1 MRLLWWMALY
11 SCAASVSLAQ
21 GIRGV
26 TRRTPTVIQGQM
38 ASQFF
43 AAGGVPLNPVNPALA
58 TAPGVSPNS
67 AQGNRGV
74 AAMTPPMVRSGNGPT
89 VPLNHPGSLPKRP
102 SYSAYPA
109 ATPAVNAP
117 RR

>member
-1 MRLLWWMALY
+1 MSLMWWMALY
-11 SCAASVSLAQ
+11 SCAASVALAQ

-26 TRRTPTVIQGQM
+26 TRRTPTVVQGQM

-58 TAPGVSPNS
+58 TAPGASPNS
-67 AQGNRGV
+67 ALGNRGV
-74 AAMTPPMVRSGNGPT
+74 AAMPAPMVRAGNGPIA
-89 VPLNHPGSLPKRP
+89 PLNHPGTGHKNPA
-102 SYSAYPA
+102 YSAYPA
-109 ATPAVNAP
+109 ATAAGSAP